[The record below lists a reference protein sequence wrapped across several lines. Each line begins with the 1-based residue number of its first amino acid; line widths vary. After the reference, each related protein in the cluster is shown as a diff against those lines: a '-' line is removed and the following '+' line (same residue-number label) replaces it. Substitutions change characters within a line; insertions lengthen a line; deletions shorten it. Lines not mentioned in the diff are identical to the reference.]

1 MRLSSLLFA
10 SMPLISLYIVGPT
23 SHLHHFEVFDPV
35 YIYLSLETLCL
46 QVLLTERPCHSTSKW
61 RFAYAPSRYYE
72 YNRSRSSSPLR
83 SRLPF
88 RRVTGRLDPL
98 DARSQQTDT
107 TMSISVEEPI
117 QNETSRRP
125 RLASAK
131 QTPYRLPWLFRD
143 HCPACVFPP

>member
-1 MRLSSLLFA
+1 MRPSSLLFA
-10 SMPLISLYIVGPT
+10 SMPLISLYIGGPT
-23 SHLHHFEVFDPV
+23 SRSHHIEVFEPV
-35 YIYLSLETLCL
+35 YLYLFLQIFCL
-46 QVLLTERPCHSTSKW
+46 QVLLTQHRCHPPPIW
-61 RFAYAPSRYYE
+61 RLAYIPSQYYE

>member
-23 SHLHHFEVFDPV
+23 SHLHHFEVFDTV

-88 RRVTGRLDPL
+88 RRVTDIFDPL
-98 DARSQQTDT
+98 DPPSQQANTARL
-107 TMSISVEEPI
+107 ISVDKPI

-125 RLASAK
+125 PPPSAK
-131 QTPYRLPWLFRD
+131 QTPYRLPWLFQDR
-143 HCPACVFPP
+143 CPACVYPP